1 MHLFQSSSQSKRKV
15 MRPPVPDTCDR
26 LPTRRTDSGHHKN
39 VHAHRSQ
46 PLLPPIKQLQLS
58 VAMKGTRESQQT
70 SKMRAGSNP
79 EWEWTR
85 NCREYSVGFSRGAL
99 QTFSLSI
106 FLTSDMEATSTHYL
120 GKTMPKASQ

>member
-1 MHLFQSSSQSKRKV
+1 
-15 MRPPVPDTCDR
+15 MRLPVPDTRDR
-26 LPTRRTDSGHHKN
+26 LPIRRTDSGHHKN
-39 VHAHRSQ
+39 AHAQRSQ
-46 PLLPPIKQLQLS
+46 PLLPPIKQLQLP

-85 NCREYSVGFSRGAL
+85 NRREYSVRLSREAL
-99 QTFSLSI
+99 QTFRLSI